1 MDLSP
6 DEQPAPKPPSDP
18 MASIVPYK
26 NPPALTSYYL
36 GLFSIFP
43 VIGLFLGIAALV
55 LGTKGMKMVREYPEA
70 KGKAHAGIGIGCG
83 LVGLLFNLVIVGGIV
98 ALAINSAQQPRP

>member
-6 DEQPAPKPPSDP
+6 DDQPAPQPPSDP

-43 VIGLFLGIAALV
+43 VLGLFMGVAALV
-55 LGTKGMKMVREYPEA
+55 LGTKGMKMVREHPEA

-83 LVGLLFNLVIVGGIV
+83 LIGLLFNLAIIIIFVG
-98 ALAINSAQQPRP
+98 AFLSRSQPS

>member
-1 MDLSP
+1 
-6 DEQPAPKPPSDP
+6 

-43 VIGLFLGIAALV
+43 VLGLFLGVAALV
-55 LGTKGMKMVREYPEA
+55 LGTKGMKMVRENPEA

-83 LVGLLFNLVIVGGIV
+83 LVGLLFNLVIVVGII
-98 ALAINSAQQPRP
+98 ALLIDSSRHPRP